1 MAHTLPVKEDSMDNR
16 IERLESLVA
25 LQDRTMEKLN
35 DQLFAQQKQIE
46 DLKRLVARLAKK
58 VRALDE
64 EIDSSGTADVPPPH
78 YNG

>member
-1 MAHTLPVKEDSMDNR
+1 MEDR

-35 DQLFAQQKQIE
+35 DQIFDQQKQIE
-46 DLKRLVARLAKK
+46 DLRRMVERLAKK
-58 VRALDE
+58 VRAMDE
-64 EIDSSGTADVPPPH
+64 ELDNSGPADVPPPH

>member
-1 MAHTLPVKEDSMDNR
+1 MEKR

-35 DQLFAQQKQIE
+35 DQIFDQQKQLI
-46 DLKRLVARLAKK
+46 DLNRVVERLAKK
-58 VRALDE
+58 IRDLDE
-64 EIDSSGTADVPPPH
+64 GMDQPGPQDVPPPH